1 MSVLDRLRGKGRTR
15 AGSGRHQASSARTG
29 DGHDDLL
36 AAVAALSPESETDQ
50 ATRAAAWRT
59 VTSTATVAQLGE
71 IISTHTG
78 DARSGAVMALT
89 RMPDRHEAADT
100 LLALIS
106 GPDETIDFR
115 DEVAFAL
122 SKIGDPRAARP
133 ITEMLVGRLR
143 ELSREGYADTPEM
156 LDIVVERGVTVTV
169 AALIPFRPH
178 ALTALDEFLQTESDP
193 FVRTGI
199 ERVLARLT
207 AHE

>member
-1 MSVLDRLRGKGRTR
+1 MNVLDRIRGKGKSQ
-15 AGSGRHQASSARTG
+15 AGSGRHQAGATHARERG
-29 DGHDDLL
+29 DDLV
-36 AAVAALSPESETDQ
+36 AAVTALSPESETDQ

-59 VTSTATVAQLGE
+59 VTSTAAVGDLRE
-71 IISTHTG
+71 IISTGTG
-78 DARSGAVMALT
+78 AARSGAVMALT
-89 RMPDRHEAADT
+89 RMTDRHEAADT

-106 GPDETIDFR
+106 APDETLDFR

-143 ELSREGYADTPEM
+143 ELSREGYANTPEV

-169 AALIPFRPH
+169 AALIPLRPH
-178 ALTALDEFLQTESDP
+178 ALTALDESLQAESDP
-193 FVRTGI
+193 FVRKGI

-207 AHE
+207 AHD